1 MGMQAVYM
9 LADKAT
15 MDKLSDD
22 ELFENIEDYGDEETT
37 ETCDIDKMW
46 DGLHFLLTGA
56 SAENPIEGNPL
67 SEAVVGEK
75 AFDCDDFIAYTEP
88 SRISSIVDAL
98 DKVDIEALIAQ
109 MDFSKFKQAEIYPN
123 IWENEDEEEEIKDDL
138 KESFLRLR
146 AFYQQA
152 LDGQTGVIATIY

>member
-22 ELFENIEDYGDEETT
+22 ALFENIEDYGDEETT

-75 AFDCDDFIAYTEP
+75 AFDCVM
-88 SRISSIVDAL
+88 ISSPTQNHHA
-98 DKVDIEALIAQ
+98 
-109 MDFSKFKQAEIYPN
+109 
-123 IWENEDEEEEIKDDL
+123 
-138 KESFLRLR
+138 FLPL
-146 AFYQQA
+146 
-152 LDGQTGVIATIY
+152 

>member
-67 SEAVVGEK
+67 SEAIVGEK
-75 AFDCDDFIAYTEP
+75 DFDCDDFIAYTEP

-98 DKVDIEALIAQ
+98 DKVDIEALIVQ
-109 MDFSKFKQAEIYPN
+109 IDFSKFKQAEIYPN

-138 KESFLRLR
+138 KESFLRLK

-152 LDGQTGVIATIY
+152 LDGQTGVIVTIY